1 MSFGDP
7 ELPELSLIYARFAA
21 LTSIS
26 ADLGGL
32 LLLYAGLD
40 PEGMAAAMASNVAGA
55 ASLGIER
62 DGSRAKQALRSAVC
76 DFVVNNL
83 SEALRILKNEIRNHR
98 AVSVVVTGEI
108 EAIVSEM
115 IARGVQPDILT
126 FPVQQFIERGARVL
140 AKDGQDGLIPVKWE
154 AGSEPLRWLPVLVE
168 MAIASLKTAD
178 VRVRWVRAAPRYLGR
193 KFADK
198 RYVRM
203 TQAEMERFTSEIRRG
218 MTTEDIPVEVFVTHG
233 D

>member
-1 MSFGDP
+1 MSFGDS

-26 ADLGGL
+26 ADLGGR
-32 LLLYAGLD
+32 LLLYSGLD
-40 PEGMAAAMASNVAGA
+40 LEGMAVAMASNVAGA
-55 ASLGIER
+55 ASLGVER
-62 DGSRAKQALRSAVC
+62 DVSRAKQALRSAVC

-98 AVSVVVTGEI
+98 AVSVVVTGEV

-126 FPVQQFIERGARVL
+126 FPVQQFIERGSRVL

-154 AGSEPLRWLPVLVE
+154 TGSDPLRWLPVLDE
-168 MAIASLKTAD
+168 MAINSLKTAD

-193 KFADK
+193 RFADK

-203 TQAEMERFTSEIRRG
+203 TQAEMERFTSEIRRA
-218 MTTEDIPVEVFVTHG
+218 MTTEEIPVEVFVTHG
-233 D
+233 N